1 MSEVCFTA
9 TCDAPLDV
17 TFAYLDDYR
26 NVLEYMH
33 GMTSYRPVGELDH
46 GLGAMYEST
55 IKLGP
60 STQKSTIRNVC
71 WEKNA
76 RVSYES
82 VSGMR
87 STTSFV
93 FRELPGQRS
102 EVEVR
107 IGFSLPGGIAGRAL
121 EKTLEPFIAAAAKN
135 TAANISRVVS
145 AHYARQV
152 AAAGNADSP
161 RP

>member
-9 TCDAPLDV
+9 PCDAPLDV

-26 NVLEYMH
+26 NVLEYWH
-33 GMTSYRPVGELDH
+33 GMTSYRPVGEPDH
-46 GLGAMYEST
+46 GLGAVFEST
-55 IKLGP
+55 IRLGP
-60 STQKSTIRNVC
+60 STQKSTIENVH
-71 WEKNA
+71 WERNA
-76 RVSYES
+76 RVSYKS
-82 VSGMR
+82 VAGMR

-93 FRELPGQRS
+93 FRELPGDRS

-107 IGFSLPGGIAGRAL
+107 IGFTLPGGIAGRAL
-121 EKTLEPFIAAAAKN
+121 EKTLEPFISAAARN

-152 AAAGNADSP
+152 ATGDAGSTGP
-161 RP
+161 